1 MVVSKQYFTKPSVM
15 AVLSYDTSEAVNATL
30 YIQIIG
36 SLMYLTNTRLDIC
49 FVVNTLSQYMVN
61 PKHIHIVE
69 AKNVM
74 MYLKGT
80 LYYVSDMHQITRSD
94 YMDLPIQIGQ
104 EVPKIER
111 ALQDVVLVWDQV

>member
-49 FVVNTLSQYMVN
+49 FDVNTLSEYMVN
-61 PKHIHIVE
+61 PKDIH
-69 AKNVM
+69 
-74 MYLKGT
+74 
-80 LYYVSDMHQITRSD
+80 
-94 YMDLPIQIGQ
+94 
-104 EVPKIER
+104 
-111 ALQDVVLVWDQV
+111 LVG